1 MNDYEAATAF
11 LDARIGLGVKPGL
24 ERMVGLM
31 DAMADPHLAAPIIHV
46 GGTNGKTSTVRYI
59 AAVLTRQGLAPGTFI
74 SPHLESIEQR
84 FGIGAEHLTR
94 NEFADLV
101 AEVGPV
107 IELFEEQSGSGVT
120 YFEATAAL
128 AFSLFA
134 GYPASVGVVEV
145 GLGGRLDA
153 TNVVEP
159 QVVVI
164 TTLGRDHMEYL
175 GSEIAGIAAE
185 KAAIIKEGCVVVTGA
200 LHDEAEAVIAA
211 RAAEVGAQRFR
222 LGTDF
227 SITGNSPAVGG
238 WVIDV
243 DGIYSSHNELQLRT
257 HGRHQVDNFA
267 IAVAAVE
274 AFSGRALD
282 ELAVAE
288 AATIATPGRMEIVD
302 TSPLLMIDGA
312 HNLPAAEA
320 LAASLQ
326 REFPSTEWSLVFGA
340 MVDKEADE
348 MLAVLAPQVDSLFAV
363 AAEAPRAMPVAE
375 LVEMAERLN
384 LRASGHPSVAA
395 GLRAAVAAAG
405 PNGAVLVAG
414 SLYVAGEA
422 RVSLAPDR

>member
-1 MNDYEAATAF
+1 MSDYAAATAF
-11 LDARIGLGVKPGL
+11 LDARIGLGMKPGL
-24 ERMVGLM
+24 ERMLGLM

-46 GGTNGKTSTVRYI
+46 GGTNGKTSVVRYI
-59 AAVLTRQGLAPGTFI
+59 AAILTRQGLAPGTFV

-84 FGIGAEHLTR
+84 FGIGTEHLTPD
-94 NEFADLV
+94 EFADLV

-107 IELFEEQSGSGVT
+107 IELFEQQGGSSVT

-159 QVVVI
+159 QVVAI
-164 TTLGRDHMEYL
+164 TTLGRDHMAYL
-175 GSEIAGIAAE
+175 GNEIADIAAE
-185 KAAIIKEGCVVVTGA
+185 KAAIIKEGCVVVTG
-200 LHDEAEAVIAA
+200 LLPDEADEVIAA

-227 SITGNSPAVGG
+227 SITGSSPAVGG

-243 DGIYSSHNELQLRT
+243 DGIYSSHEEVQLRT

-267 IAVAAVE
+267 VAVAAAE
-274 AFSGRALD
+274 AFGGRALED
-282 ELAVAE
+282 LAVAE

-302 TSPLLMIDGA
+302 TAPLLMIDGA
-312 HNLPAAEA
+312 HNLPAAQA
-320 LAASLQ
+320 LAAGLQ

-340 MVDKEADE
+340 MTDKEVDA
-348 MLAVLAPQVDSLFAV
+348 MLTALAPQVDSLFAV
-363 AAEAPRAMPVAE
+363 AADTPRAMPVAE
-375 LVEMAERLN
+375 LVEMAAGHN
-384 LRASGHPSVAA
+384 IPASGHSSVAA

-405 PNGAVLVAG
+405 PNGAVLVTG